1 MRELKTLIM
10 GFDFI
15 KESELNFQASD
26 LTDLVKNVGVKEVHP
41 MSKLFEE
48 GDESNCLYFVI

>member
-1 MRELKTLIM
+1 MRELKHIIM

-15 KESELNFQASD
+15 KKSELNFQASD
-26 LTDLVKNVGVKEVHP
+26 LTDLVKNVGVTEVHP

-48 GDESNCLYFVI
+48 GDDANCLYFVI